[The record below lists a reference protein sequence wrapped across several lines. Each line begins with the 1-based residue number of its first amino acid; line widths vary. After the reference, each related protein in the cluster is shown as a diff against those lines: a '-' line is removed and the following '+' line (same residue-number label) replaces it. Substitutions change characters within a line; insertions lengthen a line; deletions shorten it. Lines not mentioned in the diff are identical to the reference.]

1 MGVERWNSHF
11 SQRTREMGHPHL
23 GWLCARPA
31 EGASM
36 QTNASPKIFLVL
48 AVVVMAA
55 GIVFLDQRDVQA
67 GEAAS
72 APGYKVLEPIRHGSL
87 TVFPVVAAKS
97 YPTGEFMT
105 LDEGLRSG
113 DVVVTEAGNVQGL
126 IRRHTTPIVRHDGAQ
141 VNRLVLVNNSK
152 RPLLLLAGEVVSGGK
167 QDRVIGK
174 DRIVPAESD
183 PVDLSVFCVEPGRW
197 VATSEHFGASE
208 AMYGGSVGG
217 PVARARAPMAMMVQ
231 PSVRAKA
238 MADKDQGQVW
248 AEVRKQQAAMET
260 VEVSAGAAPVAT
272 EIANTS
278 SYAKVNENEDVK
290 KQVDAVAKPIEQ
302 NYQSLIRQLRDRNA
316 VGVVVAVNG
325 RIIWADVFAS
335 TELLE
340 KYWPKLVRS
349 YASEAVVTRAKEV
362 EVGVSQAQAF
372 LADMEGRRETI
383 ESEPGIYRHTEIS
396 GDGFKAFSLTSLLP
410 KTGFEVHV
418 AKMAD

>member
-1 MGVERWNSHF
+1 MN
-11 SQRTREMGHPHL
+11 
-23 GWLCARPA
+23 
-31 EGASM
+31 
-36 QTNASPKIFLVL
+36 PKSFLAL
-48 AVVVMAA
+48 ALILTMAGLVVV
-55 GIVFLDQRDVQA
+55 DQHEARA
-67 GEAAS
+67 GEVTPP
-72 APGYKVLEPIRHGSL
+72 PGYKVLDPIRHGNL
-87 TVFPVVAAKS
+87 TVFPVAAAKS
-97 YPTGEFMT
+97 YPTGEFLT

-126 IRRHTTPIVRHDGAQ
+126 IRRHGAPVVRNEGAQ

-152 RPLLLLAGEVVSGGK
+152 RPLLLLAGEIVSGGK

-197 VATSEHFGASE
+197 VAASEHFGASE
-208 AMYGGSVGG
+208 AIYGAARGG
-217 PVARARAPMAMMVQ
+217 LRPNAPAPMAMMAQ

-238 MADKDQGQVW
+238 MGDKDQNQVW
-248 AEVRKQQAAMET
+248 AEVRKQQSQMVA
-260 VEVSAGAAPVAT
+260 VEASAGAAPAAT
-272 EIANTS
+272 ELARTS
-278 SYAKVNENEDVK
+278 SYAKVNENEEVR

-302 NYQSLIRQLRDRNA
+302 NYQSLIHQLRDRNA

-335 TELLE
+335 TDLLE

-362 EVGVSQAQAF
+362 DVTVGRAQAF
-372 LADMEGRRETI
+372 LADMEGRREMI
-383 ESEPGIYRHTEIS
+383 ENEPGIYRHTEVS

-410 KTGFEVHV
+410 KTGFDVHV
-418 AKMAD
+418 AKMAE

>member
-1 MGVERWNSHF
+1 MKS
-11 SQRTREMGHPHL
+11 
-23 GWLCARPA
+23 
-31 EGASM
+31 
-36 QTNASPKIFLVL
+36 NASPKIFLVL
-48 AVVVMAA
+48 AVLMISAGVVLVDGHDA
-55 GIVFLDQRDVQA
+55 QA
-67 GEAAS
+67 GEVTAL
-72 APGYKVLEPIRHGSL
+72 GYKVLEPIRHGNL

-126 IRRHTTPIVRHDGAQ
+126 IRRHMTPAIRNDGGGAQ

-152 RPLLLLAGEVVSGGK
+152 RPLLLLAGEIVSGGK

-174 DRIVPAESD
+174 DRIVPPESD

-197 VATSEHFGASE
+197 VETSQNFGASE
-208 AMYGGSVGG
+208 AMYGRNVGG
-217 PVARARAPMAMMVQ
+217 PIHGAVPMAMMAQ

-238 MADKDQGQVW
+238 MADKDQSQVW
-248 AEVRKQQAAMET
+248 DEVRKQQSAMET

-272 EIANTS
+272 EIASTS
-278 SYAKVNENEDVK
+278 SYAKVNENAEVK

-325 RIIWADVFAS
+325 HIIWADVFAS
-335 TELLE
+335 TDLLE

-349 YASEAVVTRAKEV
+349 YASEAVVTRAKDV

-372 LADMEGRRETI
+372 LGDMEGRHETI
-383 ESEPGIYRHTEIS
+383 ETEPGIYRHTEAT
-396 GDGFKAFSLTSLLP
+396 GDGFKAFSLMSLLP
-410 KTGFEVHV
+410 KTGFDVHV
-418 AKMAD
+418 AKMAE

>member
-1 MGVERWNSHF
+1 MS
-11 SQRTREMGHPHL
+11 TK
-23 GWLCARPA
+23 
-31 EGASM
+31 
-36 QTNASPKIFLVL
+36 TFLAL
-48 AVVVMAA
+48 AVVVMVVGLVA
-55 GIVFLDQRDVQA
+55 VNQRQAQA
-67 GEAAS
+67 GEVAPP
-72 APGYKVLEPIRHGSL
+72 PGYKVLEPIRHGNL
-87 TVFPVVAAKS
+87 MVFPVVAGKS

-126 IRRHTTPIVRHDGAQ
+126 IRRHSTPAVRSDGAQ

-152 RPLLLLAGEVVSGGK
+152 RPLLLLAGEIVTGGK

-197 VATSEHFGASE
+197 IAASEHFGASE
-208 AMYGGSVGG
+208 AMYGAAVGG
-217 PVARARAPMAMMVQ
+217 RSQNAPAPMAIMAQ

-238 MADKDQGQVW
+238 MADKNQNEVW
-248 AEVRKQQAAMET
+248 AEVRKQQEAVSVQVAAASPA
-260 VEVSAGAAPVAT
+260 VASEVSR
-272 EIANTS
+272 TS
-278 SYAKVNENEDVK
+278 SYARVMENEEVK
-290 KQVDAVAKPIEQ
+290 KQVDSVAKPIEQ

-335 TELLE
+335 TDLLE

-362 EVGVSQAQAF
+362 EVGIGQAQSF
-372 LADMEGRRETI
+372 LGNMEGRREMI
-383 ESEPGIYRHTEIS
+383 ESEPGIYRHTEVS

-418 AKMAD
+418 AKMAE